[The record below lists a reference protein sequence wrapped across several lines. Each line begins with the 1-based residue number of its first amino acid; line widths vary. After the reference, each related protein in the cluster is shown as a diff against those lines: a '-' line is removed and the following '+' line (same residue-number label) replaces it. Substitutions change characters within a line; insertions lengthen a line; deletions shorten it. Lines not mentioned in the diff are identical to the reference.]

1 MSLKDKIFSP
11 ELEDD
16 QQAAVLYSPFREK
29 SLNPQSWQRKL
40 RFWENLLSEIALEQ
54 GLVSFDLQAL
64 PKMFER
70 KGITPKCFDTV
81 IAELVRSGKV
91 KSIEHFTSSSSW
103 LSWGF
108 ERLVKQP
115 IVWGVS
121 HLVGPSK
128 PKSSIYVWPEVVKH
142 LSEQLAQQHEKN
154 IYAGLTTNLISVTDL
169 RNSCLSMIHSDQDFE
184 IILLHMERDKKIV
197 AVETSNKEKVVK
209 FCRKGE
215 QSVGSITELEIQV
228 YQIQKTAQRLE
239 QEIIQCSS
247 EVDRFIEE
255 ARKFIREGAKF
266 KAKQRLKK
274 KNAIFKVME
283 KKSSMLEN
291 LHVILEKIEDGTTNE
306 MVVKACESGL
316 AALKSLNAEN
326 KLEKVETLM
335 DDVNEAIES
344 QDDIGH
350 ALNSLH
356 LSEDSSDDLEL
367 ELKELLTDDSNRQIL
382 DKQSHPSLED
392 LPDVPTHSPSKE
404 IKASSGLKP
413 SSVKC
418 VSTS

>member
-1 MSLKDKIFSP
+1 M
-11 ELEDD
+11 D
-16 QQAAVLYSPFREK
+16 QTCGYVRCLCEHGP
-29 SLNPQSWQRKL
+29 
-40 RFWENLLSEIALEQ
+40 
-54 GLVSFDLQAL
+54 DLQVTLGACVN
-64 PKMFER
+64 MDQTC
-70 KGITPKCFDTV
+70 G
-81 IAELVRSGKV
+81 
-91 KSIEHFTSSSSW
+91 
-103 LSWGF
+103 
-108 ERLVKQP
+108 
-115 IVWGVS
+115 
-121 HLVGPSK
+121 
-128 PKSSIYVWPEVVKH
+128 YV
-142 LSEQLAQQHEKN
+142 
-154 IYAGLTTNLISVTDL
+154 
-169 RNSCLSMIHSDQDFE
+169 
-184 IILLHMERDKKIV
+184 
-197 AVETSNKEKVVK
+197 
-209 FCRKGE
+209 
-215 QSVGSITELEIQV
+215 
-228 YQIQKTAQRLE
+228 
-239 QEIIQCSS
+239 
-247 EVDRFIEE
+247 RFIEE

-356 LSEDSSDDLEL
+356 LSEDSSEDLEL
-367 ELKELLTDDSNRQIL
+367 ELKELLTDDSNRKIL

-404 IKASSGLKP
+404 IKASSELKP

-418 VSTS
+418 VLTS